1 MESRPP
7 PPPDGPRTGEPDP
20 EAPAPPPA
28 PGPEAAPGS
37 EAAPIYQ
44 GPVPPGGWQQ
54 PISRPGPSAG
64 APLAGWGSRVGA
76 ALFDILVLTVPV
88 VALIVLVVVV
98 AAGSEVGAV
107 VVAIVAFLSYVVVA
121 LFYAPVLMSR
131 DGHRNGQTWG
141 KQIAGIRVT
150 RDNGQPVELGF
161 GFLRE
166 FLVKNLLFGTVGGF
180 FLYIPTL
187 LDWLWPLW
195 DDQNRCLHD
204 MVVSTHVVRA

>member
-7 PPPDGPRTGEPDP
+7 PPPPGGPGGDEPRP
-20 EAPAPPPA
+20 EAP
-28 PGPEAAPGS
+28 PGPEAAPV
-37 EAAPIYQ
+37 YQ

-54 PISRPGPSAG
+54 PIARSEGWAG

-76 ALFDILVLTVPV
+76 FLLDVLILTVPV
-88 VALIVLVVVV
+88 IALIVLVVVV
-98 AAGSEVGAV
+98 AAGSDVGAV
-107 VVAIVAFLSYVVVA
+107 VVAIVAFLAYVVVA
-121 LFYAPVLMSR
+121 LFYAPVLMAR
-131 DGHRNGQTWG
+131 GGPRNGQTWG
-141 KQIAGIRVT
+141 KQIVGIRVT
-150 RDNGQPVELGF
+150 RDSGQPVDLGF

-166 FLVKNLLFGTVGGF
+166 FVVKNLLFGTVGGF